1 MSTSKNE
8 RPNWLPKEAVATNRG
23 WVHSRTGEVLISRA
37 GLIVDEP
44 VADDKEA
51 KAAADDKEAK
61 AAAAKAEKEA
71 KAAAAKVEKE
81 AKAAAAKA
89 VKTPTPVTKPEAA
102 EIVKPAATSTLSVM
116 VDAVSAPEPEQK

>member
-44 VADDKEA
+44 V
-51 KAAADDKEAK
+51 ADDKEAK